1 MNHVIKWGIVL
12 IAVSLLVLLRKQRT
26 KRVISAGSVTIERV
40 IFRISNCSE
49 ARKEGK
55 SYGAYTLITL
65 RIGYE
70 YNK

>member
-1 MNHVIKWGIVL
+1 MNDVIKWGIAL
-12 IAVSLLVLLRKQRT
+12 IAVFLLILFRKQRT
-26 KRVISAGSVTIERV
+26 RRFVSAGSFTMERV

-70 YNK
+70 HNK